1 MITITF
7 IELIIAGLVLLL
19 IVGLLKE
26 KKGASSQTGLQSD
39 QDEARMI
46 QEMYEELQRM
56 DKRIEAL
63 ETLLLDRARDQEKV

>member
-1 MITITF
+1 MIAISF
-7 IELIIAGLVLLL
+7 IELLIAGLVLLL
-19 IVGLLKE
+19 IVGLLKGN
-26 KKGASSQTGLQSD
+26 KSASSQGLHKE

-63 ETLLLDRARDQEKV
+63 ETLLLDRARDHEKV